1 MNKQMEYY
9 GQWNDIKYYSAIN
22 VDTLLIDTT
31 IWMNL
36 KYILLNETSTSQIT
50 VYCIISFTLLLKIN
64 SRTMG
69 IENRS

>member
-1 MNKQMEYY
+1 MEYY
-9 GQWNDIKYYSAIN
+9 GQWNYIKYYSAIN

-31 IWMNL
+31 TWMNL